1 MEGIENI
8 LKAGMTVQ
16 ASHPQTA
23 LIAQIT
29 SVIEECGGLQKIEDL
44 QNHENNAI
52 YERSVK
58 ILETYFGAEDD
69 VEDVYVA
76 PSQPQQMDG
85 GGNMLYNQQ
94 QVPQQQQ
101 GFPAQ
106 YAFGAQPTNQQ
117 FSFGNTTNTNNPPQ
131 PPFGGFNF
139 QN

>member
-1 MEGIENI
+1 MV
-8 LKAGMTVQ
+8 VQ
-16 ASHPQTA
+16 TSHPQTN

-76 PSQPQQMDG
+76 PSQPVPMDG
-85 GGNMLYNQQ
+85 SGTMLYNQQ
-94 QVPQQQQ
+94 TPQGQAQ
-101 GFPAQ
+101 GQNYPAQ

-117 FSFGNTTNTNNPPQ
+117 FSFGNANSNPNNPPQ
-131 PPFGGFNF
+131 PPFGFNF